1 MTRVLH
7 DRRYTQSAFEQLGL
21 FPGEGPRVRIA
32 FAAIV
37 ASKDDDRIL
46 AHPGGLDS
54 GQDLPDLRVH
64 GFDHIGKNLCRSTV
78 EMRDI
83 AIRVVKETLG
93 AFMSIWPLPGPEK
106 RQRGEEG

>member
-46 AHPGGLDS
+46 ANPGVLDS
-54 GQDLPDLRVH
+54 GQDLTDLRVH
-64 GFDHIGKNLCRSTV
+64 GFDHICKNLCRSTV
-78 EMRDI
+78 EMLD
-83 AIRVVKETLG
+83 T
-93 AFMSIWPLPGPEK
+93 AFREIGQTSGSESVCK
-106 RQRGEEG
+106 YV